1 MLVFGC
7 CNYGS
12 VIKRK
17 CRLYIEPY
25 IDSKIT
31 KRVKS
36 NLEIKFELMF
46 YSVIKRH
53 SKTVAQHK

>member
-1 MLVFGC
+1 MQV
-7 CNYGS
+7 
-12 VIKRK
+12 K
-17 CRLYIEPY
+17 PY

-36 NLEIKFELMF
+36 NLEVKFELMF
-46 YSVIKRH
+46 YSVIKRD